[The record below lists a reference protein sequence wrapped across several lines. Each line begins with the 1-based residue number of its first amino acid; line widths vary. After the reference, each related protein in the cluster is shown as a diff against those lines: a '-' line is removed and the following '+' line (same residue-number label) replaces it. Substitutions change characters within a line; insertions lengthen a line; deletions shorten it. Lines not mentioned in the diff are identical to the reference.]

1 METNTITSIRKT
13 SSGLGFLLFAA
24 SSTMYTLSFIFL
36 RLFILKIDNNVIF
49 MMDII
54 VSIISLF
61 LVGIIYCWLS
71 STSLVDVIKVKWV
84 KLNLAVPLI
93 LISLTVAFTADYL
106 TEIIQNSFSVFGV
119 KNSVNLETESHTLI
133 ENILN
138 ITAVSIIPPLV
149 EEFLFRGIVLG
160 KLRNFGDAFAL
171 FLTSMLFALM
181 HGNIIQ
187 IPFTFIVGLSLAF
200 ITIKSDSIVPAIVVH
215 FIINFRSIF
224 ISVIYDNNLVSEDII
239 NIIYII
245 FILVVFVSGI
255 ISAAVLCRKNNFFKL
270 DSHEGISFKQTLKTS
285 ILSIGMI
292 FFLINSVI
300 TTLQTI
306 SVSWLN
312 LDGVLF

>member
-149 EEFLFRGIVLG
+149 EEFLFRGILLG
-160 KLRNFGDAFAL
+160 KLR
-171 FLTSMLFALM
+171 
-181 HGNIIQ
+181 
-187 IPFTFIVGLSLAF
+187 
-200 ITIKSDSIVPAIVVH
+200 
-215 FIINFRSIF
+215 IF
-224 ISVIYDNNLVSEDII
+224 E
-239 NIIYII
+239 
-245 FILVVFVSGI
+245 
-255 ISAAVLCRKNNFFKL
+255 
-270 DSHEGISFKQTLKTS
+270 
-285 ILSIGMI
+285 
-292 FFLINSVI
+292 
-300 TTLQTI
+300 
-306 SVSWLN
+306 
-312 LDGVLF
+312 